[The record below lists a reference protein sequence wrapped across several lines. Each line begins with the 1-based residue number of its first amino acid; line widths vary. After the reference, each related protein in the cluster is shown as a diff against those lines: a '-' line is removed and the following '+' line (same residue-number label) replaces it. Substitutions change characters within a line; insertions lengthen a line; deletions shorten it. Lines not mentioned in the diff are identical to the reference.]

1 MNPANP
7 RELLTA
13 AIDGELT
20 PAERKAAERLLR
32 HSESARVLFAK
43 LKQDAARF
51 RNLPKVSAPPDL
63 ADAVMGEIRDR
74 ALSPIPLPPS
84 RNPTPRFNWS
94 MMPVWVSAASVLI
107 IISVGSF
114 LYFSASHEYF
124 AEQQRAAS
132 AKAGD
137 KTTDPGPAVV
147 DKIPVPKALPSEHGL
162 SGPAVAD
169 KSRDIEPQVGPTPRE
184 VDPGIIFS
192 GPRDVPEIQSID
204 IDKIR
209 VSHFFTL
216 RDLPGDEEAR
226 KKMVAELKKDELI
239 RLDLFC
245 RSTSNA
251 LELVLA
257 GLRAKGVTAAT
268 DAFVQERIRKKQA
281 TEVVIFTEA
290 FTPDEVAAVLASLG
304 ADDKKA
310 NGAGE
315 FDTLVVAPFLPAD
328 LDRLAKLLG
337 LPAVTPKPPKG
348 KAGVDIRKPL
358 PEGTANQVAQTLTK
372 MGGGT
377 SPPSAA
383 KDSKVAVVV
392 AYAPMNPTP
401 AASKEIKQF
410 LDRRGE
416 RKADAKPL
424 MLVLRLR

>member
-13 AIDGELT
+13 AVDGELT
-20 PAERKAAERLLR
+20 PTERKAAERLLR
-32 HSESARVLFAK
+32 ESESARALFAR

-51 RNLPKVSAPPDL
+51 RNLPKMSAPPDL

-74 ALSPIPLPPS
+74 GLAPIPLPPS
-84 RNPTPRFNWS
+84 RNPTPRFNWP
-94 MMPVWVSAASVLI
+94 MMLPVWVSAAAVLI

-114 LYFSASHEYF
+114 LYFSASHNYF
-124 AEQQRAAS
+124 AQQRAS
-132 AKAGD
+132 TTKAGD
-137 KTTDPGPAVV
+137 QSADPG
-147 DKIPVPKALPSEHGL
+147 
-162 SGPAVAD
+162 SGPVEKGPTPKVLPTESGRSGDSVAE
-169 KSRDIEPQVGPTPRE
+169 KPREIAPQLGPTPRE
-184 VDPGIIFS
+184 VEDTRLFGRPW
-192 GPRDVPEIQSID
+192 DVPEIQSID
-204 IDKIR
+204 LDKIR

-216 RDLPGDEEAR
+216 RELPGDEDAG
-226 KKMVAELKKDELI
+226 KKLLAELKKDELI

-245 RSTSNA
+245 KSTANA
-251 LELVLA
+251 LDLVLA
-257 GLRAKGVTAAT
+257 GLRSKGIAAAT
-268 DAFVQERIRKKQA
+268 DAFAQERLRKKQS
-281 TEVVIFTEA
+281 TELVIFTEA
-290 FTPDEVAAVLASLG
+290 FTPDEVAALLTALG

-328 LDRLAKLLG
+328 LNQLTRLLG

-392 AYAPMNPTP
+392 AYAPMNPAP